1 VQSAKLAALGQMSA
15 ALAHEINQPL
25 TAQRMQLA
33 TLRLLLDHGRV
44 DDAYKALK
52 PLDDMLTRMAAL
64 TGHLKTFAR
73 KSPSGLRERLD
84 LATVVDQSLHL
95 LDARLRDEA
104 IGVVLH
110 LTRPAWVRGD
120 AIRLE
125 QVLINLLR
133 NALDAMADKPRKRL
147 EIRLTPTSNCGA

>member
-1 VQSAKLAALGQMSA
+1 M
-15 ALAHEINQPL
+15 
-25 TAQRMQLA
+25 
-33 TLRLLLDHGRV
+33 RLLLDHGRV

-52 PLDDMLTRMAAL
+52 PVDDMLTRMAAL

-84 LATVVDQSLHL
+84 LAAVVDQSLQL
-95 LDARLRDEA
+95 LDARLRDEQ
-104 IGVVLH
+104 VSTVLH

-133 NALDAMADKPRKRL
+133 NALDAMQDKPCKRL
-147 EIRLTPTSNCGA
+147 KSASKPTSNSGA

>member
-1 VQSAKLAALGQMSA
+1 MAVSMTPTRRSNRGRH
-15 ALAHEINQPL
+15 AH
-25 TAQRMQLA
+25 A
-33 TLRLLLDHGRV
+33 HG
-44 DDAYKALK
+44 
-52 PLDDMLTRMAAL
+52 AL

-84 LATVVDQSLHL
+84 LATVVDQSLQL
-95 LDARLRDEA
+95 LDARLRDEQ
-104 IGVVLH
+104 VSLVLH

-133 NALDAMADKPRKRL
+133 NALDAMQANRASAWKSASR
-147 EIRLTPTSNCGA
+147 PTNNCGA